1 MTIQEQYQIE
11 LARSEAEHHQPTAGA
26 MIGHV
31 TANLWLHALKI
42 EQAMLFAKGAGALFL
57 AKYGQE
63 WLTTANDFRH
73 QLNEKLRAED
83 DLVPT
88 TSTELVKFSMLTED
102 ATFKYATDH
111 DQIFDLIKAFD
122 TQLLFIKRAI
132 VLAEKEAHYGQEI
145 VLKALYAW
153 MRDQILVGQKFLG
166 HDLQTGL
173 YVELDDDED

>member
-1 MTIQEQYQIE
+1 MTMQEQYQIE

-31 TANLWLHALKI
+31 IANLWLHTLKI
-42 EQAMLFAKGAGALFL
+42 EQAMLFTKGTGALFL
-57 AKYGQE
+57 AKYGKE
-63 WLTTANDFRH
+63 WLTTATDFRH
-73 QLNEKLRAED
+73 QLNNKLRAED
-83 DLVPT
+83 DLIPT
-88 TSTELVKFSMLTED
+88 TSAEFVKFSMLTED
-102 ATFKYATDH
+102 PAFKYATDH

-132 VLAEKEAHYGQEI
+132 ILAEKEAHYGQEI

-153 MRDQILVGQKFLG
+153 MRDQILIGQQFLG

-173 YVELDDDED
+173 YTEDEADD